1 MIYQSWHRSGH
12 LAEVGFVSFLR
23 SKLILYD
30 DDDYYYYYI
39 SIIILSFS

>member
-30 DDDYYYYYI
+30 YDYDYI
-39 SIIILSFS
+39 IIIILSFS

>member
-12 LAEVGFVSFLR
+12 LAEVGIVSFLR

-30 DDDYYYYYI
+30 YDYDYYI